1 MLVSKLHGKLVSI
14 FCTFSISCCS
24 VVMLIFL
31 SLLVFLVVGLL
42 RNYHIV
48 FYFSLLFDRYV
59 GVSQSKGSLLCVFHL
74 TILCTFI
81 CSQLSC
87 QYLGHVVS
95 LSLDCSVRIS
105 DTFCFPCCVIV
116 PLVSQ
121 LQTFSFPGST
131 IFMQAFPHIFSFP
144 CCWIV
149 TLQF

>member
-1 MLVSKLHGKLVSI
+1 
-14 FCTFSISCCS
+14 
-24 VVMLIFL
+24 MLIFL
-31 SLLVFLVVGLL
+31 SLLVFLGVGLL
-42 RNYHIV
+42 GNYHVV

-59 GVSQSKGSLLCVFHL
+59 GVSPQSKGFLVVLFSPY
-74 TILCTFI
+74 
-81 CSQLSC
+81 
-87 QYLGHVVS
+87 YLMHVYLFSIVMLVSRTRFS

-121 LQTFSFPGST
+121 LPTFSFPGST